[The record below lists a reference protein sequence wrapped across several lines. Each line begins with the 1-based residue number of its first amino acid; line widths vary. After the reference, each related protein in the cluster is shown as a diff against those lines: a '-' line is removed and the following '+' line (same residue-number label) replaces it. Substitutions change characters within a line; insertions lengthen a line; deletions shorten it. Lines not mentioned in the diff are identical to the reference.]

1 VSQFLAGGE
10 AAPASGL
17 GSRLTR
23 RRQLY
28 GLGVAALGAPLLTL
42 LLAPA
47 RDSLGL
53 DTVLLLFIL
62 VSVVASAVGGV
73 LPALAASLISFGLA
87 NFFFAPPYGSLL
99 VENNNELID
108 LIIFFAVAVGVGFV
122 TEIGARTRVA
132 VERERLEAEWLAEL
146 GSREHGPDS
155 VELALDDAR
164 SIYSMHAATLT
175 ERGVVLAQSGT
186 PLPDDFMIVAPAG
199 EQLQLE
205 LSGPERIGEDRG
217 LLGSIALTTGRL
229 WRTQQLA
236 EQARRA
242 EELGRIDELRA
253 SLLAA
258 VGHDLRNP
266 LAAIT
271 AAATTLR
278 QTDIQLDPEDQ
289 VELLETI
296 ETHAARLNDIIG
308 NLLDMSRLQAGALSV
323 HPAPTVLLE
332 VLAGVVRLGEGRV
345 ELDIP
350 EDLPMINADAGLLER
365 VLANL
370 VDNANRHL
378 PPGQKV
384 RIAAHVTGSRVDV
397 QVIDNGP
404 GVAPERMGEIF
415 APFQHFGDRST
426 TGLGL
431 GLAIARGFTEAMGG
445 SLSPSRT
452 PGGGLTM
459 TVTLEMAHAAA
470 ADR

>member
-1 VSQFLAGGE
+1 MSQFLAGGG

-42 LLAPA
+42 VLVPA
-47 RDSLGL
+47 RESLGL

-87 NFFFAPPYGSLL
+87 NFFFTPPYGTLL
-99 VENNNELID
+99 VEHTNELID
-108 LIIFFAVAVGVGFV
+108 LIVFFAVAVGVGVV
-122 TEIGARTRVA
+122 TEIGARARVA
-132 VERERLEAEWLAEL
+132 VERDRLEAEWLTEL

-155 VELALDDAR
+155 VELALADAR
-164 SIYSMHAATLT
+164 SIYGMHAATLT
-175 ERGVVLAQSGT
+175 ERGVVLARSGM
-186 PLPDDFMIVAPAG
+186 PLPDDVMIVAPAG

-217 LLGSIALTTGRL
+217 LLGSLALTTGRL

-236 EQARRA
+236 QQARRA

-278 QTDIQLDPEDQ
+278 QTDIQLEPEDQ
-289 VELLETI
+289 TELLETI

-350 EDLPMINADAGLLER
+350 EDLPMISADAGLLER

-404 GVAPERMGEIF
+404 GVAPERMDEIF

-459 TVTLEMAHAAA
+459 TVTLEVAHAAA